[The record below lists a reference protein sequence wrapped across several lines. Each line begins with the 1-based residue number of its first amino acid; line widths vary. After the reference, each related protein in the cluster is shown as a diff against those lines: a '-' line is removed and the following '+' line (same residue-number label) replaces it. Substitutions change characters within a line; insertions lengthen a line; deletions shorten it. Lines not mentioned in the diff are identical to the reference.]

1 MVMNIRCLTSVLAAG
16 LVLFSFLSSPARAS
30 VDQHALLMLKTA
42 KEIEFVSQKVAKAY
56 FYRHLDIRADQ
67 ADQEIQEGLALLQQG
82 IRDLKASS
90 LDNEAQNVATFLTST
105 IDELAQTLKKTYN
118 RETGALMIDYS
129 ESLMEGAKLLSQRHI
144 IGRSPEEAM
153 LVETEHLLFLL
164 ERMNKYYI
172 AHKAGFKNYN
182 NVVQLEQAVKDF
194 EASLASVNGYRGYSQ
209 EARQS
214 VENINQFWP
223 IAKEFYL
230 GEKGALP
237 VIVLA
242 STDRLEKEVRTLG
255 AYHQTAAARGM

>member
-1 MVMNIRCLTSVLAAG
+1 MNTRWLVSLLPAALA
-16 LVLFSFLSSPARAS
+16 LVLFVLSHSPARAS
-30 VDQHALLMLKTA
+30 VDQQALLLLKTA
-42 KEIEFVSQKVAKAY
+42 KDIEFISQKVAKAY
-56 FYRHLDIRADQ
+56 FYRHLDIRADLAEQ
-67 ADQEIQEGLALLQQG
+67 DIQEGLARLEEG
-82 IRDLKASS
+82 MKNLKAST
-90 LDNEAQNVATFLTST
+90 LDSEGQNVAVFLTST
-105 IDELAQTLKKTYN
+105 IEELAQTLKKTYS

-153 LVETEHLLFLL
+153 LLETEQLLFLL

-182 NVVQLEQAVKDF
+182 NVIQLEQAVKDF
-194 EASLASVNGYRGYSQ
+194 EASLARVQAYKGYAK

-242 STDRLEKEVRTLG
+242 STERLEKEVQALG
-255 AYHQTAAARGM
+255 AHHQAAAAKGL